1 MSLDRFST
9 PDFINTLK
17 FTTKLSAMI
26 LAVIE
31 VGLGFPIQGI
41 LLD

>member
-17 FTTKLSAMI
+17 LLTAKLSAMI
-26 LAVIE
+26 LAVI
-31 VGLGFPIQGI
+31 VVVWDFQVV